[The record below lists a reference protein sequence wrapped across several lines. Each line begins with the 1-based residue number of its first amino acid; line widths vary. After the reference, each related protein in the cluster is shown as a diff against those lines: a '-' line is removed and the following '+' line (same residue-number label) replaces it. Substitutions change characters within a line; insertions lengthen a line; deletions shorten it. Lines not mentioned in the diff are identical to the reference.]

1 MHLCTI
7 VWIISSYAQ
16 KQPWKDEQV
25 GDMESAWCLQAT
37 LRNGENYTNT
47 KSYKES
53 VTSLCDMH
61 AVVTFFERLS

>member
-1 MHLCTI
+1 MHLHN
-7 VWIISSYAQ
+7 SM
-16 KQPWKDEQV
+16 DNLE
-25 GDMESAWCLQAT
+25 
-37 LRNGENYTNT
+37 LRTETVAEGHASRGHGVSVVPSGHPEKWRKLHKH